1 MSAGSESSG
10 ARARR
15 FGFAVRT
22 TAVLAALVVFGATG
36 YGWIRYRDLEE
47 GIRRSGALS
56 ALAATPSP
64 SPSSSRAPTPA
75 LATQNLLVIG
85 LDSRLDE
92 NGDPLPPATY
102 QAMDTGGP
110 DVGGYNANVL
120 MLLHIPGDGS
130 RATAASI
137 PRDDYVAL
145 PGHPDG
151 VTAGKIKQAYG
162 LAFDQERRMLVAQGM
177 TDKTSLEQR
186 SRDAGRQ
193 AEIAAVTQFL
203 GVPVDHFIE
212 VTLVAFYQIA
222 QVVAPITVCLN
233 EDTQDSYSG
242 ANFHRGYQ
250 QIDAAQAVAFVRQR
264 RDYLHP
270 QLNFTDLDR
279 ERRQQAFIASL
290 AYQLRQAGT
299 LSDPAKLSAL
309 IAVAAQNT
317 AADPGLNLLDLAMQ
331 ATALTSGRLAFV
343 TLPIVRFGTDPRGED
358 VNIVDPA
365 VVKATVRDLF
375 GTAAATPSAPSTPV
389 AVTASAAAS
398 SAAATSAAATTAA
411 GMSATDDLGAGGI
424 PCVN

>member
-1 MSAGSESSG
+1 M
-10 ARARR
+10 
-15 FGFAVRT
+15 
-22 TAVLAALVVFGATG
+22 
-36 YGWIRYRDLEE
+36 
-47 GIRRSGALS
+47 
-56 ALAATPSP
+56 AATPSP
-64 SPSSSRAPTPA
+64 SLSSSSAPTPA

-92 NGDPLPPATY
+92 NGDPLPPAVYLATN
-102 QAMDTGGP
+102 TGGP

-130 RATAASI
+130 RATAVSI
-137 PRDDYVAL
+137 PRDDYVDL
-145 PGHPDG
+145 PGYPDG
-151 VTAGKIKQAYG
+151 VTSGKIKQAYG
-162 LAFDQERRMLVAQGM
+162 LAFDQERRMLVTQGI
-177 TDKTSLEQR
+177 TEKTSLEQR

-203 GVPVDHFIE
+203 GVPVDHFVE
-212 VTLVAFYQIA
+212 VTLVAFYEIA

-270 QLNFTDLDR
+270 QLNFTDLDH

-299 LSDPAKLSAL
+299 LSDPTKLSAL
-309 IAVAAQNT
+309 IAVADHNT

-331 ATALTSGRLAFV
+331 ATALTSGQITFV
-343 TLPIVRFGTDPRGED
+343 TLPIVRFGTDPRGEE
-358 VNIVDPA
+358 VNIVDPP

-375 GTAAATPSAPSTPV
+375 TAAAATPSASSTPV
-389 AVTASAAAS
+389 AAT
-398 SAAATSAAATTAA
+398 TSAATPSAAVTTSA
-411 GMSATDDLGAGGI
+411 GMSAIDDLGAGGI